1 MKPTRKVFTSLTVK
15 DDAGKELL
23 SLEDDLVSVQLPL
36 QPAFV
41 NPGFY
46 PALEANLWRHK
57 LSKWYDD
64 ELVLLDD
71 LRRDGAN
78 YAADNLEVLLYGTFA
93 KTAEQMGRRQLLR
106 KSAYPKFKQS
116 FNAFL
121 PGVWA
126 STPMSRGWPLSSRR
140 AFTNRVFGTDRLQ
153 LLHGMAHFIVRF
165 QVKDV
170 VRPGRNA

>member
-1 MKPTRKVFTSLTVK
+1 MKPTRRLFTSLKVR

-23 SLEDDLVSVQLPL
+23 NLQEGLVSVQLPL

-46 PALEANLWRHK
+46 PALEANLWRHT
-57 LSKWYDD
+57 LTKWYDD

-71 LRRDGAN
+71 LRRDGAD

-93 KTAEQMGRRQLLR
+93 KTAEEMGRRQLLR

-116 FNAFL
+116 FNAFVREYGRPPL
-121 PGVWA
+121 CPGVGLYPVEGL
-126 STPMSRGWPLSSRR
+126 SPTEYLELIDCNSYMGWRI
-140 AFTNRVFGTDRLQ
+140 A
-153 LLHGMAHFIVRF
+153 LLGFA
-165 QVKDV
+165 
-170 VRPGRNA
+170 